1 MVWALL
7 ADVVPLYPLYALLF
21 ADAGLSDADV
31 SALLAVWSVTAVLA
45 EVPSG
50 ALADRFSRRAALV
63 AAGVLQALAYVL
75 WTTLPGVPAFAAGF
89 VVWAVG
95 GALVSGAFE
104 ALLHDGLA
112 AAGAAGEFGR
122 VYGWVSAGELLSQ
135 LPTALLAAALYAL
148 GGFPLVGWA
157 SVAGCLGAAAL
168 AARLPEAPRPPA
180 GCDPA
185 TDDPATG
192 DPAGRDPADEPSW
205 WAVLRSGVA
214 EAVHHPP
221 VRAAVLLLVL
231 LGGLDAVE
239 EYFPLLARDWGVPV
253 ALTPLAV
260 LGIPLCGAAGAALG
274 GRAVSWRPGTL
285 AAVLACSGA
294 ALLGAA
300 LLAEAPGLAVLAAG
314 YALYRLVLVVAESRL
329 QAAIEGPARATV
341 TSVSGVGVELAALA
355 VFGGYAVGGLGA
367 VAVLSLALAAAL
379 PRLLPR

>member
-1 MVWALL
+1 MVWTLV

-21 ADAGLSDADV
+21 AGTGLSDADV
-31 SALLAVWSVTAVLA
+31 SALLALWSVTAVLA

-75 WTTLPGVPAFAAGF
+75 WTAWPGTPGFAAGF
-89 VVWAVG
+89 VVWALG
-95 GALVSGAFE
+95 AALVSGALE

-112 AAGAAGEFGR
+112 AAGAADQFGR
-122 VYGWVSAGELLSQ
+122 VYGWVSAMELLSQ
-135 LPTALLAAALYAL
+135 LPTALLAAGLYAL

-157 SVAGCLGAAAL
+157 SVAGCLVAAGL

-180 GCDPA
+180 
-185 TDDPATG
+185 TG
-192 DPAGRDPADEPSW
+192 PDDEPGW
-205 WAVLRSGVA
+205 WAVLRSGVT
-214 EAVHHPP
+214 EAVHRPA
-221 VRAAVLLLVL
+221 VRAAVLLVVL

-253 ALTPLAV
+253 AVTPLAV
-260 LGIPLCGAAGAALG
+260 LGIPLAGAAGAALG
-274 GRAVSWRPGTL
+274 GRATAWRPRTL
-285 AAVLACSGA
+285 TVALGCSGA
-294 ALLGAA
+294 ALVVAAA
-300 LLAEAPGLAVLAAG
+300 LAAAAGLVAVAVG

-355 VFGGYAVGGLGA
+355 VFAGYALGGLAA
-367 VAVLSLALAAAL
+367 VAVLSLLLAAAL

>member
-1 MVWALL
+1 VVWALV

-31 SALLAVWSVTAVLA
+31 SALLAVWSVTGVLA

-75 WTTLPGVPAFAAGF
+75 WTALPGVPAFAAGF
-89 VVWAVG
+89 VVWALG
-95 GALVSGAFE
+95 SALVSGAFE

-112 AAGAAGEFGR
+112 AAGAAGQFGR

-157 SVAGCLGAAAL
+157 SVAGCLVAAAL
-168 AARLPEAPRPPA
+168 AARLPEAPRPAA
-180 GCDPA
+180 GPG
-185 TDDPATG
+185 DD
-192 DPAGRDPADEPSW
+192 DAGPGW
-205 WAVLRSGVA
+205 WAVLRSGVT
-214 EAVHHPP
+214 EAARRPP
-221 VRAAVLLLVL
+221 VRAAVLVLVL

-253 ALTPLAV
+253 GVTPLAV
-260 LGIPLCGAAGAALG
+260 LGIPLAGAAGAALG
-274 GRAVSWRPGTL
+274 GRATTWRPGTL
-285 AAVLACSGA
+285 GVVLAGSGA
-294 ALLGAA
+294 ALAGAA
-300 LLAEAPGLAVLAAG
+300 LLRAAPGLVVVAAG

-329 QAAIEGPARATV
+329 QAAIAGPARATV
-341 TSVSGVGVELAALA
+341 TSVAGVGVELAALV
-355 VFGGYAVGGLGA
+355 VFAGYALGGLAA

-379 PRLLPR
+379 PRLLARA

>member
-1 MVWALL
+1 VVWALV

-31 SALLAVWSVTAVLA
+31 SALLAVWSVTGVLA

-63 AAGVLQALAYVL
+63 TAGVLQALAYVL
-75 WTTLPGVPAFAAGF
+75 WTALPGVPAFAAGF
-89 VVWAVG
+89 VVWALG
-95 GALVSGAFE
+95 SALVSGAFE

-112 AAGAAGEFGR
+112 AAGAAGQFGR

-135 LPTALLAAALYAL
+135 LPTALLAAVLYAV

-157 SVAGCLGAAAL
+157 SVAGCLVAAAL
-168 AARLPEAPRPPA
+168 AARLPEAPRPTTPTADDDA
-180 GCDPA
+180 GP
-185 TDDPATG
+185 G
-192 DPAGRDPADEPSW
+192 W
-205 WAVLRSGVA
+205 WALLRSGVA
-214 EAVHHPP
+214 EAARRPP
-221 VRAAVLLLVL
+221 VRGAVLLVVL

-253 ALTPLAV
+253 AVTPLAV
-260 LGIPLCGAAGAALG
+260 LGIPLAGAAGAALG
-274 GRAVSWRPGTL
+274 GRATTWRPGTL
-285 AAVLACSGA
+285 GVVLAGSAAALAGA
-294 ALLGAA
+294 ALLGT
-300 LLAEAPGLAVLAAG
+300 APGLVAVAAG

-341 TSVSGVGVELAALA
+341 TSVSGVGVELTALV
-355 VFGGYAVGGLGA
+355 VFAGYALGGLAA

-379 PRLLPR
+379 PGLLSRASSRGGPRA

>member
-1 MVWALL
+1 VWALV

-21 ADAGLSDADV
+21 ADAGLSDGDV
-31 SALLAVWSVTAVLA
+31 SALLAVWSVTGVLA

-75 WTTLPGVPAFAAGF
+75 WTALPGMPAFAAGF
-89 VVWAVG
+89 VVWALG
-95 GALVSGAFE
+95 SALVSGAFE

-112 AAGAAGEFGR
+112 AAGAAGQFGR

-157 SVAGCLGAAAL
+157 SVAGCLVAAVL
-168 AARLPEAPRPPA
+168 AARLPEAPRPAA
-180 GCDPA
+180 GPE
-185 TDDPATG
+185 DD
-192 DPAGRDPADEPSW
+192 AGPGW
-205 WAVLRSGVA
+205 WAVLRSGVT
-214 EAVHHPP
+214 EAARRP
-221 VRAAVLLLVL
+221 VVRTAVLLVVL

-253 ALTPLAV
+253 AVTPLAV
-260 LGIPLCGAAGAALG
+260 LGIPLAGAAGAALG
-274 GRAVSWRPGTL
+274 GRATTWRPGTL
-285 AAVLACSGA
+285 GVVLAGSGA
-294 ALLGAA
+294 ALAGAA
-300 LLAEAPGLAVLAAG
+300 LLRTAPGLVVVAAG
-314 YALYRLVLVVAESRL
+314 YGLYRLVLVVAESRL

-341 TSVSGVGVELAALA
+341 TSVAGVGVELTALV
-355 VFGGYAVGGLGA
+355 VFAGYALGGLAA
-367 VAVLSLALAAAL
+367 VAVLSLALAVAL

>member
-1 MVWALL
+1 VVWALV

-31 SALLAVWSVTAVLA
+31 SALLALWSVTAVLA

-50 ALADRFSRRAALV
+50 ALADRFSRRAAIV

-75 WTTLPGVPAFAAGF
+75 WTALPGVPAFVAGF
-89 VVWAVG
+89 VVWALG

-112 AAGAAGEFGR
+112 AAGAAGQFGR
-122 VYGWVSAGELLSQ
+122 VYGWVSAAELLSQ
-135 LPTALLAAALYAL
+135 LPTALLAAGLYAV

-157 SVAGCLGAAAL
+157 SVAGCLVAAAL
-168 AARLPEAPRPPA
+168 AARLPEAPRPPTA
-180 GCDPA
+180 EPD
-185 TDDPATG
+185 
-192 DPAGRDPADEPSW
+192 DEPDW

-214 EAVHHPP
+214 EAVHRPA
-221 VRAAVLLLVL
+221 VRTAVLFVVL

-253 ALTPLAV
+253 AVTPLAV
-260 LGIPLCGAAGAALG
+260 LGIPLAGAAGAALG
-274 GRAVSWRPGTL
+274 GRATTWRPGTL
-285 AAVLACSGA
+285 TAVLAGSGAALVVAAVLAVP
-294 ALLGAA
+294 
-300 LLAEAPGLAVLAAG
+300 PGLVAVAAG

-341 TSVSGVGVELAALA
+341 TSVSGVGVELAALV
-355 VFGGYAVGGLGA
+355 VFAGYALGGLAA
-367 VAVLSLALAAAL
+367 VAVLSLLLAAAL
-379 PRLLPR
+379 PRLLPRARARGSTRA